1 MLSFYLAF
9 IYVNKFSFYRDRIL
23 CMADFLFEV
32 QEKNRLKQKGL
43 LKRFSISCY
52 GKQETLEDIRS
63 EKAMMFNTLKKG
75 TPEYD
80 KWFFKY
86 TPGMTKTTK
95 PSVATKQTTMKI
107 NKSTNTKTTK
117 ITKNKTKTKTTKIT
131 KNKTKTTKNKT
142 RNTANNYITN
152 DLLHIIQP

>member
-1 MLSFYLAF
+1 
-9 IYVNKFSFYRDRIL
+9 
-23 CMADFLFEV
+23 
-32 QEKNRLKQKGL
+32 
-43 LKRFSISCY
+43 
-52 GKQETLEDIRS
+52 
-63 EKAMMFNTLKKG
+63 
-75 TPEYD
+75 
-80 KWFFKY
+80 
-86 TPGMTKTTK
+86 
-95 PSVATKQTTMKI
+95 MKI